1 MLLYVAMC
9 YGVLSGSRASA
20 AGGRLTSTNGG
31 RASCFGCKLMEWF
44 HMSSF
49 AVFCWYTLYMFI
61 LAGWKPYVRVAVF
74 WVLGWG
80 DKGID

>member
-1 MLLYVAMC
+1 
-9 YGVLSGSRASA
+9 
-20 AGGRLTSTNGG
+20 
-31 RASCFGCKLMEWF
+31 
-44 HMSSF
+44 MSSF

-74 WVLGWG
+74 GVLGWG